1 LTYFLAENPIVAK
14 ISYGVSWLY
23 LRAIRTGMTDI
34 LPVLYLLLPNADEN
48 IVHVSSNSSETS
60 SLQASS
66 CLLTEIHRFV
76 AVLFVDSVQRMIKIA
91 REGSEAKEERGVQ
104 DVRVET
110 N

>member
-1 LTYFLAENPIVAK
+1 
-14 ISYGVSWLY
+14 
-23 LRAIRTGMTDI
+23 
-34 LPVLYLLLPNADEN
+34 
-48 IVHVSSNSSETS
+48 
-60 SLQASS
+60 
-66 CLLTEIHRFV
+66 V